1 MFKTFLSVLVV
12 VFFTGCDTLGVKVV
26 EKEFYQT
33 DIGTIKEKKLIEQ
46 KKVIQKEVQLKNID
60 QNKIDQE
67 IKDDIKKP
75 KKPVRK
81 TLVSIK
87 KDNYKKVMVPIVTL
101 VYKKL
106 QEQYE
111 NIKRD
116 IKDNKNKEY
125 IELLKKEYKAKNEE
139 QLLHALKPHPI
150 SIVLAQGA
158 IESAWLTSRFCKTAN
173 NIFGVWSFNKD
184 EPRIA
189 ASGLRGEKVIY
200 LKKYKT
206 LKSSV
211 EDYYKSIAKSW
222 AYKKFRYLRTVTNN
236 PHHLLPHMKSYSEK
250 GEKYTKILSKMIK
263 SNNFEKYDI
272 K

>member
-1 MFKTFLSVLVV
+1 MFKSFILVLISL
-12 VFFTGCDTLGVKVV
+12 FFTACDAQNVKLV
-26 EKEFYQT
+26 EKSFFKT
-33 DIGTIKEKKLIEQ
+33 DIGTIVDKKLIVP
-46 KKVIQKEVQLKNID
+46 KKVINKKNKEL
-60 QNKIDQE
+60 
-67 IKDDIKKP
+67 KKP
-75 KKPVRK
+75 KQRLKH

-87 KDNYKKVMVPIVTL
+87 KDNYKRVMVPIVTL

-106 QEQYE
+106 QEQY
-111 NIKRD
+111 NNLKQD
-116 IKDNKNKEY
+116 INNNKNKAF
-125 IELLKKEYKAKNEE
+125 IEVLKKEYKAKNEE
-139 QLLHALKPHPI
+139 QLLQALKPHPI

-189 ASGLRGEKVIY
+189 ANSLRGDKVIY

-211 EDYYKSIAKSW
+211 EDYYKNIAKSW

-236 PHHLLPHMKSYSEK
+236 PYNLLPHMAGYSEK
-250 GEKYTKILSKMIK
+250 GEEYTKILRKIIK
-263 SNNFEKYDI
+263 SNDFEKYDI